1 MRDASTQHVAGV
13 ASAVGV
19 ERRRLARAER
29 VHTLRIRRYLDLL
42 GDKTEAGVGDGD
54 QQGREYAT
62 TLGILFVCSSA
73 AVASC
78 SATVSAEALP
88 RLPAGGW
95 HCAHQRD
102 APNLAL

>member
-54 QQGREYAT
+54 EERSPLTAGR
-62 TLGILFVCSSA
+62 
-73 AVASC
+73 ASGC
-78 SATVSAEALP
+78 Y
-88 RLPAGGW
+88 
-95 HCAHQRD
+95 CHQRG
-102 APNLAL
+102 

>member
-1 MRDASTQHVAGV
+1 MRDAFTQHVAGV
-13 ASAVGV
+13 TLAVGV

-42 GDKTEAGVGDGD
+42 GDKTEAGMGDGD
-54 QQGREYAT
+54 QHGREST
-62 TLGILFVCSSA
+62 TILGILFVCSPTVA
-73 AVASC
+73 ASC

-88 RLPAGGW
+88 RLPAGGG